1 MDSRQFFRV
10 ELLGDVAKSFST
22 ELNTWLV
29 EEIKDEGRLKEADWS
44 VSLRHKMHTRIRY
57 YIKSDF
63 SNMT

>member
-1 MDSRQFFRV
+1 MDSRQFFKV
-10 ELLGDVAKSFST
+10 ELLGAVAKGFST

-29 EEIKDEGRLKEADWS
+29 KDEGRLKEADWP
-44 VSLRHKMHTRIRY
+44 VSLRHNMHTRIRY